1 MPWSPATMQVGGRG
15 ARGGGRRRWPS
26 CKRQLVYSVLCPTH
40 AWGGGK
46 RAQDPRP
53 FPSCPWLRG
62 AAEGVKARQQ
72 AIHERL
78 QLYWGEVEAASQRVA
93 VEAARGRAG
102 ERGRACSCLGLSCS
116 RGGRGACSCQ
126 QDMLPAAAPTCASCP
141 HMRQLPC
148 SCCAGPEEVAAAA
161 SPQLP
166 THMCQLPS
174 GCCAGPEGVAAAASL
189 RLRMHDNP
197 SAAVAALVE
206 EAIPAAT
213 PYLPDEAAPQQQ
225 LQQHKQQAAEQERVA
240 WKSLRQLVER
250 LVELDCMPEEPS
262 RTWVC
267 PARPSQL
274 PGCAVHEEGTAAS
287 MCMLP
292 LPLLMCCC
300 MLPCATQRPG
310 AGV

>member
-141 HMRQLPC
+141 HMRQLPPHAPAALQLLC
-148 SCCAGPEEVAAAA
+148 RPGGGGRRSFPAAAN
-161 SPQLP
+161 
-166 THMCQLPS
+166 THVP
-174 GCCAGPEGVAAAASL
+174 ASL
-189 RLRMHDNP
+189 RLLCRP
-197 SAAVAALVE
+197 RGGGRRSF
-206 EAIPAAT
+206 PAAT
-213 PYLPDEAAPQQQ
+213 YARQPLSRRGCPGGGGHPSSYPVPARRSRPPAAAAAA
-225 LQQHKQQAAEQERVA
+225 QAAGRRA
-240 WKSLRQLVER
+240 GARG
-250 LVELDCMPEEPS
+250 MEEP
-262 RTWVC
+262 
-267 PARPSQL
+267 Q
-274 PGCAVHEEGTAAS
+274 AVGGA
-287 MCMLP
+287 LG
-292 LPLLMCCC
+292 
-300 MLPCATQRPG
+300 G
-310 AGV
+310 AGLHARGAQSDVGVPCSTQSAARVCRA